1 MGEASR
7 NICWEKERVRK
18 MRLLRGGEF
27 WKELLQ
33 RVDKQR
39 DEKNAEGLAGRV
51 VAHESWEEE

>member
-1 MGEASR
+1 
-7 NICWEKERVRK
+7 
-18 MRLLRGGEF
+18 MRLLRRGEF

-39 DEKNAEGLAGRV
+39 DEKNAEGLTGRV